1 MAFGMLEDKHMELVP
16 GTACMNDQ
24 SDVPREYEKVPR
36 EQLKH
41 GTGRYSHVILVPQP
55 SDSPNDPLNWSIW
68 KKDAILLI
76 VGLSAS
82 VVGAFGPM
90 LSPGF
95 VLIAGDLGISVNTL
109 AQSTAWLI
117 LTIGLS
123 LFLANP
129 LAKVWGRRPVFIIAI
144 IIMFA
149 CSVWGAF
156 SKNYNS
162 FLASRIISGFGMAPY
177 EVLVQ
182 CTIGDLYFVHQ
193 RATRIAAW
201 NLFLLCGISG
211 GSLVSGYIIEEI
223 GWKWTF
229 GICAIFFGI
238 FIFLVLLFVPETA
251 YVRTPIQERTRSPS
265 DQIDPE
271 KIGHTMKQ
279 KETSITDNTS
289 TEEVTTEGKDS
300 YLKSIR
306 FMTGRRYTDA
316 PFWKILV
323 RPAVVLFYP
332 AVLWAFLIY
341 GITLTWIVVFS
352 VVNASIFTLPP
363 YNFTVS
369 EVGLISISPFIM
381 TLIGEI
387 ISGPLN
393 DYMCLYLTKKN
404 HGIYEP
410 EFRLVLMFPVL
421 LLGVAGFFGFGASIH
436 YQTHWIGPVLT
447 FGLANMAMAF
457 ETGCVFGYVIDSY
470 EDLSEEAF
478 VAINARNLL
487 TFGLTY
493 FVNDWLVKDGVLN
506 VFNVLGSTFVA
517 VVMLTVPLWIFGKKI
532 RSAVARNDLLTRFMK
547 D

>member
-16 GTACMNDQ
+16 GTACMHDQ

>member
-1 MAFGMLEDKHMELVP
+1 
-16 GTACMNDQ
+16 
-24 SDVPREYEKVPR
+24 
-36 EQLKH
+36 
-41 GTGRYSHVILVPQP
+41 
-55 SDSPNDPLNWSIW
+55 
-68 KKDAILLI
+68 
-76 VGLSAS
+76 
-82 VVGAFGPM
+82 M

-95 VLIAGDLGISVNTL
+95 VVIATDLGISVNTL

-117 LTIGLS
+117 LTVGLS

-129 LAKVWGRRPVFIIAI
+129 LAKVWGRRPVFIVAI

-156 SKNYNS
+156 SKNYSS

-182 CTIGDLYFVHQ
+182 CTIGDLYFFHQ

-211 GSLVSGYIIEEI
+211 GSLVSGYIIEDI
-223 GWKWTF
+223 GRKWTF

-251 YVRTPIQERTRSPS
+251 YIRTPVHRGIVNGTDHTDMEKVGHEVTQQEASVT
-265 DQIDPE
+265 E
-271 KIGHTMKQ
+271 G
-279 KETSITDNTS
+279 TSARNNS
-289 TEEVTTEGKDS
+289 TEKKDS
-300 YLKSIR
+300 YLKSLR
-306 FMTGRRYTDA
+306 FMTGRRYSDA
-316 PFWKILV
+316 PFWKILL
-323 RPAVVLFYP
+323 RPAVVFFYP

-352 VVNASIFTLPP
+352 VVNASIFTFPP
-363 YNFTVS
+363 YNFSVS
-369 EVGLISISPFIM
+369 EVGLISISTFVM
-381 TLIGEI
+381 TLLGEV

-393 DYMCLYLTKKN
+393 DYMCLYLTKNN

-457 ETGCVFGYVIDSY
+457 ETGCVFAYVIDSY

-493 FVNDWLVKDGVLN
+493 FVIDWLAKDGVLN

-532 RSAVARNDLLTRFMK
+532 RSAVARNNFLTRFMK

>member
-457 ETGCVFGYVIDSY
+457 ETGCVFGYLTI
-470 EDLSEEAF
+470 LTF